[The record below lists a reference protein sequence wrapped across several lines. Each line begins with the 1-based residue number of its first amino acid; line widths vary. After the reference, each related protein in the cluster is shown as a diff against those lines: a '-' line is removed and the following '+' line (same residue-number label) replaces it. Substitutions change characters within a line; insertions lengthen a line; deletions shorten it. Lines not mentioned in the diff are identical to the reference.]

1 MIGLL
6 KIIFKS
12 IPWILLVAILS
23 WLLIEEKIDFGI
35 KEGSKDVYQ
44 NNILTQVEAIG
55 KLELA
60 QYHFQEVTELNKN
73 ADYVELFSRKFK
85 LAPDARALLI
95 SQGSAAGCIDLANIS
110 KADIDITRDT
120 LFITIPQPELCYYKI
135 DLANSRFYDLEVT
148 SLDKKKRQEFMEEI
162 YRLAESQIKQS
173 ALELGI
179 LEQTRENAHRIL
191 DPMLEKIAGK
201 PVVISFQMAEDI
213 SPEFL

>member
-44 NNILTQVEAIG
+44 NNILTQVETIG

-95 SQGSAAGCIDLANIS
+95 SQGSAAGCIDLTNIS

>member
-1 MIGLL
+1 MMNMEWSL
-6 KIIFKS
+6 
-12 IPWILLVAILS
+12 ILIS
-23 WLLIEEKIDFGI
+23 
-35 KEGSKDVYQ
+35 SQ
-44 NNILTQVEAIG
+44 
-55 KLELA
+55 
-60 QYHFQEVTELNKN
+60 VTELNKN

-201 PVVISFQMAEDI
+201 PVVISFQMAEDV
-213 SPEFL
+213 SPELI

>member
-201 PVVISFQMAEDI
+201 PVVISFQMAEDV
-213 SPEFL
+213 SPELI